1 MRKYVEELESFRTSK
16 MIKKEEHKNFLIK
29 MMDDAK
35 TICDYLGI
43 DTTDFYT
50 KWFFGSTTP
59 CTYSEALTDTFDV
72 YCCNRNGDKF
82 DSIWYYANNRDNI
95 KMKKVNTFQ
104 IDLATKEFLSH
115 RIEKEMY
122 SRPGVAKDIK
132 HLKIMGV
139 LPDEI
144 YDVKHCDNIKT
155 GIIDKDFNISGESLS
170 HNVLIEL
177 VDAIDKQT
185 RLGKATSET
194 IDDGY
199 IWPVSKEGLRWANM
213 YLQKYF
219 SEQYQKLKGLSAK
232 EFEEAKETFPLNKEF
247 FNEAFL
253 ILEHQ
258 QNYNELDKKILIKE

>member
-59 CTYSEALTDTFDV
+59 CTYSEDLTDTFDV

-115 RIEKEMY
+115 RIEKERY
-122 SRPGVAKDIK
+122 ARPGVAKDIK
-132 HLKIMGV
+132 HLKIVGV

-144 YDVKHCDNIKT
+144 YDVKRCDNIKS
-155 GIIDKDFNISGESLS
+155 GIIDKDFNEKDQHLS

-177 VDAIDKQT
+177 QDT
-185 RLGKATSET
+185 RDRQVRFGKATEEK
-194 IDDGY
+194 IDDGC
-199 IWPVSKEGLRWANM
+199 IWPVGNKGLRWANM
-213 YLQKYF
+213 YLSTYH
-219 SEQYQKLKGLSAK
+219 KLSGPYAK
-232 EFEEAKETFPLNKEF
+232 EMKEVASDFSVEGKTLY
-247 FNEAFL
+247 EAFL

-258 QNYNELDKKILIKE
+258 QKYNELDKKIYIKE